1 MTGFVTTVHFSFL
14 YIPNRTHSY
23 MYVGTL
29 LGPVDGCEPSQE
41 RRLTYWGNKFARTT
55 RRKSSAA
62 GEAREYLRRCTRR
75 ADYSSLWV
83 LDWSSTSSTIS
94 AAHPSRPPLCWG
106 RKESSASVLDLDYQ
120 PLNWITIV
128 QCPDLW
134 TVSEVKLRKW
144 EIDKS
149 SNKNWTF
156 RSKCARILSNA
167 SLIPVE

>member
-1 MTGFVTTVHFSFL
+1 MTGFVTTVYVSFL

-41 RRLTYWGNKFARTT
+41 PQLTYWGNKFARTT

-94 AAHPSRPPLCWG
+94 AAHPSRPPICWG

-134 TVSEVKLRKW
+134 TVSEVKCSEGNYW
-144 EIDKS
+144 ESEK
-149 SNKNWTF
+149 
-156 RSKCARILSNA
+156 
-167 SLIPVE
+167 